1 MVNDIDFHQL
11 NMKPFKMFFFGLK
24 IHLFHFL
31 NNERKIILMF
41 VGISNGSW
49 KSVVSFGNS
58 IQYGYKGKG
67 DMSFRWV

>member
-1 MVNDIDFHQL
+1 
-11 NMKPFKMFFFGLK
+11 
-24 IHLFHFL
+24 L

-49 KSVVSFGNS
+49 KSVVSFGNF
-58 IQYGYKGKG
+58 IQYGYKEKG